1 MIEFRKIDSVFNPNP
16 GDSWKPVAKAAVI
29 FFLAGYVLYVLKEII
44 VGFLSLICF
53 GIGAYLLLIAIRLWR
68 LKYQY

>member
-1 MIEFRKIDSVFNPNP
+1 MIEFRRIDSVFNPTP

-29 FFLAGYVLYVLKEII
+29 FFLVGYVLYVLKEII

-53 GIGAYLLLIAIRLWR
+53 GVGAYLLLIAYRLW
-68 LKYQY
+68 KSKNQF